1 MKEYRR
7 VYNTPEPKDSRTY
20 AWQAGWVS
28 SGILH
33 SLSCAQQDGTYA
45 CISVKGSC
53 ETCVLRLL
61 KTPKTCLRFEGRAD
75 APSLQYNH
83 TSSRGSQ
90 ARAVGQCRHL
100 LAF

>member
-1 MKEYRR
+1 R
-7 VYNTPEPKDSRTY
+7 
-20 AWQAGWVS
+20 QAGWVS

-75 APSLQYNH
+75 ALRFS
-83 TSSRGSQ
+83 TIIRVREAVRRGLSGN
-90 ARAVGQCRHL
+90 AALASILISGAGRRPFRAAPCRSG
-100 LAF
+100 